1 MTEELNFEAYLI
13 ISRKKFEIQL
23 LDKKNLKNIFKE
35 QTLIENY
42 ADLIDYNLLSSFLN
56 KTIFKIEK
64 LIGKFLKNIF
74 VIIENTKVLNSS
86 LGIKKK
92 NYTTSID
99 KQFLETSLTELK
111 HIFNENNQSYK
122 IIHFIINKYSI
133 DGVNYNS
140 FENEIDGKNMCI
152 EVKFISIPNILMK
165 EISHVL
171 EKYQIKV
178 DRFFDRNYI
187 NDFSALDSLDLSIVA
202 SNLKNGQNHNEIG
215 LVPKNPKIKGFFE
228 KFFQLFS

>member
-13 ISRKKFEIQL
+13 ISQKKFEIQL

-35 QTLIENY
+35 QTLIKNY
-42 ADLIDYNLLSSFLN
+42 VDFIDYNLLSSFLN
-56 KTIFKIEK
+56 ETIFKIEK

-92 NYTTSID
+92 NYTSSIG
-99 KQFLETSLTELK
+99 KQYLETSLTELK
-111 HIFNENNQSYK
+111 DIFKENYQSYR
-122 IIHFIINKYSI
+122 IMHFIINRYSI

-140 FENEIDGKNMCI
+140 FEDEIDGENMYV
-152 EVKFISIPNILMK
+152 EVKFISIPNALMK
-165 EISHVL
+165 EICHVL

-187 NDFSALDSLDLSIVA
+187 NNFSELDSLDLSIVA
-202 SNLKNGQNHNEIG
+202 FNLKNGQNHNEIG

>member
-1 MTEELNFEAYLI
+1 MTEELNFEAYLF
-13 ISRKKFEIQL
+13 ISQKKFENQL
-23 LDKKNLKNIFKE
+23 LDKENVKNVFKK

-42 ADLIDYNLLSSFLN
+42 AEFIDYNLLSSFLDEN
-56 KTIFKIEK
+56 IFKIEK

-74 VIIENTKVLNSS
+74 VIIENTKVLNAS
-86 LGIKKK
+86 LGIRK
-92 NYTTSID
+92 NYTSTIG
-99 KQFLETSLTELK
+99 KQYLETSLSELK
-111 HIFNENNQSYK
+111 DIFKENYQSYR
-122 IIHFIINKYSI
+122 IMHFIINRYSI

-140 FENEIDGKNMCI
+140 FEDEIDGENMFV

-165 EISHVL
+165 EISQVL

-187 NDFSALDSLDLSIVA
+187 NNFSELDSLDLSIVA
-202 SNLKNGQNHNEIG
+202 FNLKNGQNHKEIG
-215 LVPKNPKIKGFFE
+215 LVSKNPKTKGFFE